1 MRTLPSAGCD
11 RRGAGGVGG
20 EAGGGM
26 EQGSAIAAAA
36 AAQAAAHAAAA
47 ANLATG
53 CDLSTVFLSVVFRLH
68 KSLPPPLL
76 PPCSLRPRAAA
87 LRSESSSAY
96 GAPSTHGGSSTH
108 EADDH
113 DHSINDHDDW
123 LVPTRCW
130 FTCHAREQWLSSG
143 HRDPNRQSEEG
154 DPAHTQVSPS
164 SPAASF
170 FWSLTRHSPH
180 VAHANLPYTWQFAYI
195 YMTICLHI
203 HYGPFCVCVCRSA
216 HDPMYPPRPLSTE
229 AASVGVSMWCG
240 CHHGGQLPL
249 SAGTAP
255 PIGAAGEGAAMRRA
269 GDGARVTVSV
279 SNRSRLVTMP
289 SALRG
294 GSCRRRVSCGASVSS
309 G

>member
-1 MRTLPSAGCD
+1 MAGAINAVMLAGQTAHLPMLLLGLGSGQNLELHVQGSSY
-11 RRGAGGVGG
+11 RITVGG
-20 EAGGGM
+20 
-26 EQGSAIAAAA
+26 
-36 AAQAAAHAAAA
+36 
-47 ANLATG
+47 
-53 CDLSTVFLSVVFRLH
+53 
-68 KSLPPPLL
+68 
-76 PPCSLRPRAAA
+76 
-87 LRSESSSAY
+87 
-96 GAPSTHGGSSTH
+96 
-108 EADDH
+108 
-113 DHSINDHDDW
+113 
-123 LVPTRCW
+123 
-130 FTCHAREQWLSSG
+130 EQWLSSG